1 MDIKVLQLHKRAS
14 IRFNNI
20 QDKFNLSLENKCIA
34 LSDGTT
40 QSFKSEFWAKM
51 LVDWFARKPTF
62 DLDVLKNNFKNLA
75 NEFTDLNFIY
85 SSNFAKAS
93 LEKAKK
99 NKGGTATFIAL
110 HFINDFD
117 IKVLN
122 CGDSCLFI
130 LRENKI
136 ISFPF
141 KNLEELDNNHNFIN
155 TSKLLE
161 EEIENEYFNVEEIK
175 LNKND
180 ILILATDAISRLI
193 FAKPEIIT
201 LILKCKNFDDF
212 KILCETNWD
221 NKELEED
228 DISIIVINP
237 NLQNNI
243 TEIVPPNDFTFPE
256 PDVVIFTPSTDK
268 NIFNNNIN
276 DLEMEQLQKMVQQ
289 LFRETNFLK
298 DKLKLTQALLI
309 STLAI
314 LIVNTF
320 LLFYFNHKINNE
332 KEIVIKNENPIQYE
346 EKQEIEVIENSN
358 QDVEEENKEKEIKE
372 KEIKEEEIKKQ
383 ITPIEEFER
392 KKKKT
397 IVKSNAVVEKKNTI
411 IKKEDV
417 TKIPLIEEVKK
428 PINPETEIKKENPKE

>member
-1 MDIKVLQLHKRAS
+1 MNIKVLQLHKRAS
-14 IRFNNI
+14 IKFCNI
-20 QDKFNLSLENKCIA
+20 QDKFNLSIENKCIA

-40 QSFKSEFWAKM
+40 QSFKSELWSKM
-51 LVDWFARKPTF
+51 LVDWFVKKPTF
-62 DLDVLKNNFKNLA
+62 DLDILKNNFKNLA
-75 NEFTDLNFIY
+75 TEFTALDFEY

-130 LRENKI
+130 LQENKI

-141 KNLEELDNNHNFIN
+141 KNLEELDDNHNFIN

-161 EEIENEYFNVEEIK
+161 EEIENNYFKIEEIK
-175 LNKND
+175 LEKND

-193 FAKPEIIT
+193 FRKPELIA
-201 LILKCKNFDDF
+201 LILKCKTFDDF

-237 NLQNNI
+237 NAQNNI
-243 TEIVPPNDFTFPE
+243 TEIIPPNGFSFPE
-256 PDVVIFTPSTDK
+256 PEVVIFTPSPNK
-268 NIFNNNIN
+268 NIFNNSIN

-314 LIVNTF
+314 LILNTF
-320 LLFYFNHKINNE
+320 LLFYLNHKIDNE
-332 KEIVIKNENPIQYE
+332 KEIVVKNENPIQRE
-346 EKQEIEVIENSN
+346 ENNPVDVIENSN
-358 QDVEEENKEKEIKE
+358 QDVE
-372 KEIKEEEIKKQ
+372 KEIKEEEIKKP
-383 ITPIEEFER
+383 ITPIEVIEK

-397 IVKSNAVVEKKNTI
+397 IVKPNAVIEKKNTF
-411 IKKEDV
+411 
-417 TKIPLIEEVKK
+417 
-428 PINPETEIKKENPKE
+428 

>member
-1 MDIKVLQLHKRAS
+1 MDIKVFQLHKRAS
-14 IRFNNI
+14 IKFNNI

-40 QSFKSEFWAKM
+40 QSFKSELWAKM
-51 LVDWFARKPTF
+51 LVDWFASKPTF

-75 NEFTDLNFIY
+75 NEFTDLDFAY

-110 HFINDFD
+110 HFINDFN

-122 CGDSCLFI
+122 CGDSCLFK

-193 FAKPEIIT
+193 FTKPEIIT

-256 PDVVIFTPSTDK
+256 PEVVIFTPSTDK
-268 NIFNNNIN
+268 NIFSNNIK
-276 DLEMEQLQKMVQQ
+276 DLEMEQLQKIVQQ

-298 DKLKLTQALLI
+298 DKIKLTQALLI

-314 LIVNTF
+314 LILNTF

-332 KEIVIKNENPIQYE
+332 KEIVIKNENPIKYE
-346 EKQEIEVIENSN
+346 EKQGIEVIENSN
-358 QDVEEENKEKEIKE
+358 QNVEEEIKEKEIKE
-372 KEIKEEEIKKQ
+372 KEIEKK
-383 ITPIEEFER
+383 ITPNEVIE
-392 KKKKT
+392 KKEKKT
-397 IVKSNAVVEKKNTI
+397 IVKTNAVLEKKNTI
-411 IKKEDV
+411 LKKEEV
-417 TKIPLIEEVKK
+417 TKIPIIEEIKK
-428 PINPETEIKKENPKE
+428 PIIPETEIKKENPKE

>member
-1 MDIKVLQLHKRAS
+1 MNIKVLQLHKRAS
-14 IRFNNI
+14 IKFCNI

-40 QSFKSEFWAKM
+40 QSFKSELWSKM
-51 LVDWFARKPTF
+51 LVDWFVKKPTF
-62 DLDVLKNNFKNLA
+62 DLDILKNNFKNLA
-75 NEFTDLNFIY
+75 TEFTALDFEY

-130 LRENKI
+130 LQENKI

-141 KNLEELDNNHNFIN
+141 KNLEELDDNHNFIN

-161 EEIENEYFNVEEIK
+161 EEIDNSYFKIEEIK
-175 LNKND
+175 LEKND

-193 FAKPEIIT
+193 FRKPELIA
-201 LILKCKNFDDF
+201 LILKCKSFDDF
-212 KILCETNWD
+212 KILCETSWD

-237 NLQNNI
+237 NAQNNI
-243 TEIVPPNDFTFPE
+243 TEIIPPNGFSFPE
-256 PDVVIFTPSTDK
+256 PEVVIFTPSPNK
-268 NIFNNNIN
+268 NIFNNSIN

-314 LIVNTF
+314 LILNTF
-320 LLFYFNHKINNE
+320 LLFYLNHKIDNE
-332 KEIVIKNENPIQYE
+332 KEKVVKNENPIQHE
-346 EKQEIEVIENSN
+346 ENHPVDVIENSN
-358 QDVEEENKEKEIKE
+358 QDVE
-372 KEIKEEEIKKQ
+372 KEIKEEEIKKP
-383 ITPIEEFER
+383 ITPIEVIEK

-397 IVKSNAVVEKKNTI
+397 IVKPNAVIEKKNTI
-411 IKKEDV
+411 LKKEEV
-417 TKIPLIEEVKK
+417 TKNPIIEEVKK
-428 PINPETEIKKENPKE
+428 TVIPETEIKKENPKE